1 MFGAQTYLGKV
12 WTSCLS
18 LFLQPEKHYCT
29 CHLKKLIENFK
40 SHVGAVDLNK
50 VYFGNKLQLITS
62 QQNIDFIA
70 THKLFEE
77 NSDTKN
83 LHLDLSCI

>member
-1 MFGAQTYLGKV
+1 MTIVLYLPLKV
-12 WTSCLS
+12 
-18 LFLQPEKHYCT
+18 
-29 CHLKKLIENFK
+29 LIENFK
-40 SHVGAVDLNK
+40 SYVGGVDLNE
-50 VYFGNKLQLITS
+50 VGNKLQLITS
-62 QQNIDFIA
+62 QQNINFIA